1 MRRFVRRNEEVGV
14 EDRSL
19 TWVCVWCAEWRT
31 ARSSAA
37 IVTVVMFTYVGTAVR
52 NENYVTFLSDSVLVS
67 ELINVVGQK

>member
-1 MRRFVRRNEEVGV
+1 MEDKGV
-14 EDRSL
+14 

-31 ARSSAA
+31 ARSSAD

-52 NENYVTFLSDSVLVS
+52 NENYVTLLSDSVLAS